1 MTYSFH
7 PEAEIELVSAIE
19 YYEECKRGL
28 GLEFA
33 KEVYSTIHN
42 RIMQYPYAWQAIDK
56 DNRRCLL
63 NRFPFG
69 IIYYI
74 KDKNIVILAVMQLNK
89 KPNYWKNRKDKY
101 N

>member
-1 MTYSFH
+1 MKFKFH
-7 PEAEIELVSAIE
+7 PEAEIEFNNAID
-19 YYEECKRGL
+19 YYEGTKNSL

-33 KEVYSTIHN
+33 LEVYETIH
-42 RIMQYPYAWQAIDK
+42 RIIEFPKAWQK
-56 DNRRCLL
+56 MTLQTRRCLT

-74 KDKNIVILAVMQLNK
+74 KNDILIIVAVMHLNK
-89 KPNYWKNRKDKY
+89 EPSYWKNR